1 MSDLKVVRSNP
12 ILIPVSRILR
22 DYWHLE
28 PYLLE
33 HQVSL
38 KGLAELSFSI
48 TDLHIRYDK
57 TWTVMGIIEDHFLCN
72 VKGQSDPSELSD
84 DEAIAL
90 HNLTNLALE
99 IHMLISDMTSQY
111 FKTPSFGYRLTR
123 QWIGGNV
130 LVESY
135 I

>member
-1 MSDLKVVRSNP
+1 MCIQKAQANP

-33 HQVSL
+33 HEVSL

-48 TDLHIRYDK
+48 TDLNLPNSKH
-57 TWTVMGIIEDHFLCN
+57 WTVMSIVEDHFLCN
-72 VKGQSDPSELSD
+72 VKGQQNISELTD

-99 IHMLISDMTSQY
+99 IHTLISDMYRQY
-111 FKTPSFGYRLTR
+111 SPYLGFTYHRNR

-135 I
+135 K